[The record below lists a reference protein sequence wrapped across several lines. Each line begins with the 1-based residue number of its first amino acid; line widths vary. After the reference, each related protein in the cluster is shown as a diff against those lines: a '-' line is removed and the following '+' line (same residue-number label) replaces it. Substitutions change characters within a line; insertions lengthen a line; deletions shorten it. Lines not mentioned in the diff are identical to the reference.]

1 MDRSKRPHNS
11 VSSSGIEGIKMHQL
25 GSSETTDPDPRYNV
39 PTSFTDSGRGVLAWE
54 RNSTNTPWGYVLMSD
69 NVGVMGLVWSD
80 AIVVVDLSGRW
91 AIEEGLPRR

>member
-1 MDRSKRPHNS
+1 
-11 VSSSGIEGIKMHQL
+11 MHQI

-54 RNSTNTPWGYVLMSD
+54 RNSTNTPWGYVLLSD

-91 AIEEGLPRR
+91 AIEEGLSRR